1 MTNTPEF
8 ATIDDLVRSVLWL
21 DRSLDMLCPMAVPM
35 GVESPVH
42 SEWYSLL
49 RKKLVPQLSRR
60 SHLVVAVTGGTNT
73 GKSVIFN
80 QLAGEKASAADS
92 HAAGTKHP
100 VCLLPPGCD
109 AGELLRQYFD
119 AFEHC
124 PWQQASDPLEA
135 APEHRLYW
143 NIGQNVPR
151 RLLLVDTPDVDSDA
165 EVNWERARSI
175 RQVADLLI
183 AVLTSQKYN
192 DAAVKQYF
200 REAVESGKPVLLVWN
215 MAYEDQYR
223 DVWPEWISQFR
234 AETGVSPLAVFA
246 TPHNRDAIEAM
257 TLEVRDIGLDGR
269 GVAGEDASMEP
280 RFPVVPLQK
289 YLNEIRFDE
298 LKMQA
303 LIGALRRVDAE
314 NEGVGTYLRQIETA
328 ARDFDSAAK
337 TIRDRDRF
345 DIDWPTI
352 PKAMLADEI
361 SRWCNS
367 KRSDLLQNVS
377 AAYNTVL
384 RPVQWAWGSFR
395 NRLASNQQKAEQKEE
410 LAAVMQLVEKTIDQ
424 LKLLGIATSN
434 RVLKD
439 ELNRYLGEKRKE
451 LLSAGERIHSQIP
464 PKTDAYMRGEVYA
477 ILNHWAE
484 ENPDQW
490 QKLHKIDVAALGT
503 HAVLSLGALATCGV
517 FGVAAFGSLGVMPL
531 LMTGGIV
538 GGSEALLKILGEEVR
553 MKIAELKVAIQKKY
567 ASWRKG
573 IFLERFESELWGEML
588 RKFDTFSAVARSKEY
603 HGTLQALESVRKIF
617 RQDCLD
623 RQNGTQTQ

>member
-1 MTNTPEF
+1 MTDTPEF
-8 ATIDDLVRSVLWL
+8 ATMDDLVRSVLWL
-21 DRSLDMLCPMAVPM
+21 DRSLEVLCPAAVPM
-35 GVESPVH
+35 GVDVPVT

-80 QLAGEKASAADS
+80 QLAGEKASAADPN
-92 HAAGTKHP
+92 AAGTKHP
-100 VCLLPPGCD
+100 VCLLPQGSD
-109 AGELLRQYFD
+109 TGELLRQYFD
-119 AFEHC
+119 TFEHC
-124 PWQQASDPLEA
+124 HRQQASDPLEA

-143 NIGQNVPR
+143 NIGQNVPG
-151 RLLLVDTPDVDSDA
+151 RLLLVDTPDVDSDV

-223 DVWPEWISQFR
+223 DVWPEWISQFC

-246 TPHNRDAIEAM
+246 TPHNRDAVETM

-269 GVAGEDASMEP
+269 GVSEDDVVTDT

-303 LIGALRRVDAE
+303 LIGALRRVDAK
-314 NEGVGTYLRQIETA
+314 NEGIGTYLRQIETA
-328 ARDFDSAAK
+328 AHDFDAAAR
-337 TIRDRDRF
+337 TIRGREHF

-361 SRWCNS
+361 GRWCNS
-367 KRSDLLQNVS
+367 KRSELLQNVS
-377 AAYNTVL
+377 AAYDTVL
-384 RPVQWAWGSFR
+384 RPVQWAWGSLR
-395 NRLASNQQKAEQKEE
+395 NRWASKQQKAEQKEE

-424 LKLLGIATSN
+424 LKLLGMATTN

-439 ELNRYLGEKRKE
+439 ELNRYLGEKRRD
-451 LLSAGERIHSQIP
+451 LLSAGERIHAQIP

-477 ILNHWAE
+477 ILNRWAG
-484 ENPDQW
+484 ENPTQW
-490 QKLHKIDVAALGT
+490 QTLHRIDVAALGT
-503 HAVLSLGALATCGV
+503 HALLSVGALATCGV
-517 FGVAAFGSLGVMPL
+517 MGGIAAFGSAGLAPL

-538 GGSEALLKILGEEVR
+538 GGSEALLKILGEEIR

-567 ASWRKG
+567 AAWRKG

-588 RKFDTFSAVARSKEY
+588 RKFDAFADVADSKEY
-603 HGTLQALESVRKIF
+603 HDTLQALESVRNIMSAMK
-617 RQDCLD
+617 R
-623 RQNGTQTQ
+623 

>member
-1 MTNTPEF
+1 MTNTPTS

-21 DRSLDMLCPMAVPM
+21 DRSLDMLCPMAVPL
-35 GVESPVH
+35 GVESPNN

-80 QLAGEKASAADS
+80 QLTGEKASAADA

-100 VCLLPPGCD
+100 VCLLPSGCD
-109 AGELLRQYFD
+109 AAELLRQYFD
-119 AFEHC
+119 TFEHC
-124 PWQQASDPLEA
+124 HWRQANDPLEA

-143 NIGQNVPR
+143 NIGKNVPG
-151 RLLLVDTPDVDSDA
+151 RLLLVDTPDVDSDV

-200 REAVESGKPVLLVWN
+200 REAVESGKPVLIVWN
-215 MAYEDQYR
+215 MAYEEQYR
-223 DVWPEWISQFR
+223 KVWPEWIAQFR
-234 AETGVSPLAVFA
+234 AETGVAPLAVFA
-246 TPHNRDAIEAM
+246 TPHNRKAVETM
-257 TLEVRDIGLDGR
+257 TLEVRDIGLNGR
-269 GVAGEDASMEP
+269 GVQANGTTGDTSSDAD
-280 RFPVVPLQK
+280 FPVVPLQK

-303 LIGALRRVDAE
+303 LIGAMRRVDAE
-314 NEGVGTYLRQIETA
+314 NAGIGAYLWQIKTA
-328 ARDFDSAAK
+328 ASDFDAAAK
-337 TIRDRDRF
+337 TLRGREHF

-361 SRWCNS
+361 GRWCNS
-367 KRSDLLQNVS
+367 KRSDMMQSVS
-377 AAYNTVL
+377 AVYETVL
-384 RPVQWAWGSFR
+384 KPVQWAWGGLR

-410 LAAVMQLVEKTIDQ
+410 LAAVLQLVEKTIDQ

-451 LLSAGERIHSQIP
+451 LLAAGERIHTQIP

-477 ILNHWAE
+477 ILNRWAE
-484 ENPDQW
+484 ENPTQW
-490 QKLHKIDVAALGT
+490 QTLHRIDVAALGT

-517 FGVAAFGSLGVMPL
+517 MGGIAAFGSAGLAPL

-538 GGSEALLKILGEEVR
+538 GGSEAVLKILGEEVR
-553 MKIAELKVAIQKKY
+553 MKIAELKVAIQQKY
-567 ASWRKG
+567 AAWRKG

-588 RKFDTFSAVARSKEY
+588 RKFDAHTAIACSKEY
-603 HGTLQALESVRKIF
+603 IDTMEALESVRNVMAAM
-617 RQDCLD
+617 Q
-623 RQNGTQTQ
+623 

>member
-1 MTNTPEF
+1 MTTINPTF

-21 DRSLDMLCPMAVPM
+21 DRSLDILCPMAVSM
-35 GVESPVH
+35 GIDLPVT

-80 QLAGEKASAADS
+80 HLAGEKASATDA

-100 VCLLPPGCD
+100 VCLLPVGCD
-109 AGELLRQYFD
+109 IRELLRQYFD

-124 PWQQASDPLEA
+124 PWQQVSDPLEA

-143 NIGQNVPR
+143 NIGQNVPG
-151 RLLLVDTPDVDSDA
+151 RLLLVDTPDVDSDV
-165 EVNWERARSI
+165 EVNWERARSV

-215 MAYEDQYR
+215 MAYEEQYR
-223 DVWPEWISQFR
+223 NVWPEWIAQFR
-234 AETGVSPLAVFA
+234 TETGVAPLAVFA
-246 TPHNRDAIEAM
+246 TPHNREAVENIA
-257 TLEVRDIGLDGR
+257 LEVRDIGLDGR
-269 GVAGEDASMEP
+269 GVIANDTGDISADTI
-280 RFPVVPLQK
+280 FPVVPLQK

-303 LIGALRRVDAE
+303 LVGALRRVDAE
-314 NEGVGTYLRQIETA
+314 HAGIGTYMRQIKTA
-328 ARDFDSAAK
+328 AHDFDAAAQ
-337 TIRDRDRF
+337 TLRGREHF

-361 SRWCNS
+361 GRWCNS
-367 KRSDLLQNVS
+367 KRSDIMQNVS
-377 AAYNTVL
+377 AVYETVL
-384 RPVQWAWGSFR
+384 RPVHWAWGGLR
-395 NRLASNQQKAEQKEE
+395 NRLASNRQKAEQKEE
-410 LAAVMQLVEKTIDQ
+410 LVAVLQLVEKTIDQ
-424 LKLLGIATSN
+424 LKRVGNASTN

-451 LLSAGERIHSQIP
+451 LLAAGERIHAQIP

-477 ILNHWAE
+477 ILNRWAE
-484 ENPDQW
+484 ENPEQW
-490 QKLHKIDVAALGT
+490 QKLHRIDVAAIGT
-503 HAVLSLGALATCGV
+503 HAILSLGALATCGV
-517 FGVAAFGSLGVMPL
+517 MGGIAAFGSAGLAPL

-538 GGSEALLKILGEEVR
+538 SGSEAVLKILGEEVR
-553 MKIAELKVAIQKKY
+553 MKIAELKVAIQQKY
-567 ASWRKG
+567 ATWRKG

-588 RKFDTFSAVARSKEY
+588 RKFDTLSTVSHSKEY
-603 HGTLQALESVRKIF
+603 IDTMDALESVRNIMVALK
-617 RQDCLD
+617 
-623 RQNGTQTQ
+623 